1 MVEIKVDLK
10 RNSKEDIR
18 KVIDFLQKF
27 VDEDAITESPD
38 ISPGAFNLFSN
49 PEPTSPSILPTAD
62 EQEDIPDDD
71 EQPSDSDLEIKPIF
85 Y

>member
-10 RNSKEDIR
+10 RNSKDDIR

-27 VDEDAITESPD
+27 VDEDSVDSAD

-49 PEPTSPSILPTAD
+49 PASSAPTTD
-62 EQEDIPDDD
+62 EDPDDD
-71 EQPSDSDLEIKPIF
+71 EDDTPDESDLEIKPIF

>member
-10 RNSKEDIR
+10 RNSKEEIQ
-18 KVIDFLQKF
+18 KVIEFLQKF
-27 VDEDAITESPD
+27 VDEGTIGETPD

-49 PEPTSPSILPTAD
+49 PSSPTLPQDTND
-62 EQEDIPDDD
+62 EPDDD
-71 EQPSDSDLEIKPIF
+71 PDDGDLEIKPIF